1 MRGFFLMYEFLAT
14 LNDEQKDAA
23 THIDGPLLI
32 FAGAGS
38 GKTKVLTCRIAYLLE
53 QNIKPY
59 QILAITFT
67 NKAAKEMSTRVRTMV
82 GNVANA
88 VWIHTFHAFCAKV
101 LRIEMN
107 SLPEYNNNFAIYDTS
122 DTQNVI
128 KTCLKELNID
138 DKQFTPSGVLS
149 QISNA
154 KNKLLDAKKFSDQS
168 AGFYQK
174 KIAELYVLYEQKLHL
189 NNALDFDDLLLV
201 AVKLFAQNPEILKK
215 YQDKFMHVMVD
226 EYQDTNRAQYLLAK
240 MLTDRHKNLCVV
252 GDADQSIYG
261 WRGADIKNILAFEQ
275 DFPKAKIV
283 KLEKNYR
290 STQNI
295 LNAANA
301 VIKNNFARKDKALWT
316 DNNCGDLISY
326 YQANDDR
333 DEARFVVE
341 EIQKLARD
349 KYKYGDMTIL
359 YRTNTQSRLFEE
371 FLLKAGIAY
380 TMVGGQKFYERKE
393 IKDMLAYL
401 KVVFNPQDTVS
412 LQRIINVPRRG
423 IGIATITKLQEY
435 AQENNK
441 TLFDVLVNSNEVIG
455 LSSRFH
461 EKLNS
466 LSQMIKDFSLLAQT
480 EPVEKVISAIIN
492 KTGYLEELANDNNP
506 QSQSRIDNL
515 QELLSVAKEF
525 VDSGEIDNLENF
537 LNHVSL
543 VADID
548 SANLEDDAITLMTLH
563 SAKGLEFPIVFLVGM
578 EEGIFPHARTFNSED
593 EIEEERRL
601 CYVGITRAEEKIFL
615 SNARMR
621 IVFGKTVMYKPSR
634 FLDEIPCD
642 LINFIKKAQPAS
654 PHTLI
659 TIDVPKTNGKT
670 TVSVPRSSVKSSAKE
685 FFAVDEQVEHPK
697 FGRGVVKVAKLINGG
712 QELTVNFI
720 QVGEKT
726 LSTLYAPLKKTV

>member
-1 MRGFFLMYEFLAT
+1 MYEFLAT

-67 NKAAKEMSTRVRTMV
+67 NKAAKEMSTRVRNMV

>member
-1 MRGFFLMYEFLAT
+1 MYEFLAT
-14 LNDEQKDAA
+14 LNAEQKNAA
-23 THIDGPLLI
+23 VHIDGPLLI

-53 QNIKPY
+53 QDIKPY

-67 NKAAKEMSTRVRTMV
+67 NKAAKEMSTRVKNMV
-82 GNVANA
+82 GHVASS

-128 KTCLKELNID
+128 KNCLKELNID

-154 KNKLLDAKKFSDQS
+154 KNKLLDAKKFSDQCV
-168 AGFYQK
+168 GFYQK
-174 KIAELYVLYEQKLHL
+174 KIAELYLLYEQKLLL

-201 AVKLFAQNPEILKK
+201 TVKLFAKNPEVLSK
-215 YQDKFMHVMVD
+215 YQTRFLHVMVD
-226 EYQDTNRAQYLLAK
+226 EYQDTNKAQYLLAK
-240 MLTDRHKNLCVV
+240 MLTDKHRNLCVV

-275 DFPKAKIV
+275 DFPEAKIV

-301 VIKNNFARKDKALWT
+301 VIKNNCTRKDKALWT
-316 DNNCGDLISY
+316 ENGSGDLISY

-333 DEARFVVE
+333 DESRFVIE
-341 EIQKLARD
+341 EIQKLVKD

-441 TLFDVLVNSNEVIG
+441 TLFDVLVNSSNVIG

-492 KTGYLEELANDNNP
+492 KTGYLEELANENSP

-548 SANLEDDAITLMTLH
+548 SANLEEDAITLMTLH

-578 EEGIFPHARTFNSED
+578 EEGIFPHARTFNSD
-593 EIEEERRL
+593 HEIEEERRL

-621 IVFGKTVMYKPSR
+621 VVFGKTVMYKPSR
-634 FLDEIPCD
+634 FLDEIPAD
-642 LINFIKKAQPAS
+642 LINLVKKAQPLS
-654 PHTLI
+654 QHTLV
-659 TIDVPKTNGKT
+659 TIDIPKTNGKT
-670 TVSVPRSSVKSSAKE
+670 TVSVPRSNVKSSAKE
-685 FFAVDEQVEHPK
+685 FFTVDETVEHPK
-697 FGRGVVKVAKLINGG
+697 FGRGIVKVAKLINGG
-712 QELTVNFI
+712 QELTVTFA
-720 QVGEKT
+720 QVGEKI
-726 LSTLYAPLKKTV
+726 LSTLYAPLKKTL